1 MPNTKSDLLQ
11 CFELPDAPDPP
22 LIYDC
27 LVLDGA
33 VIVHLLP
40 TETVSPFAEYM
51 DKVFIPYVK
60 KQLERTTKVDVMW
73 DTYVPDSL
81 KEFTREKRG
90 KGIRRKVSGQ
100 TKLPGKWMDFLRDSE
115 NKKELFAYI
124 TSKVAEFTFQL
135 GKAVYITSGE
145 SVVSVG

>member
-1 MPNTKSDLLQ
+1 MKSDLLQ
-11 CFELPDAPDPP
+11 CFELPDALDPP

-27 LVLDGA
+27 LVLDGV

-60 KQLERTTKVDVMW
+60 KQLERTTRVYVMW

-81 KEFTREKRG
+81 KEFTREKSG

-100 TKLPGKWMDFLRDSE
+100 TKLHGK
-115 NKKELFAYI
+115 
-124 TSKVAEFTFQL
+124 
-135 GKAVYITSGE
+135 
-145 SVVSVG
+145 